1 MTALEFTTDFIL
13 KEFENLNTEQKD
25 TIVEMVTYV
34 NSWEEFINAFKENK
48 NDLVEWSIVEL
59 PNWKGLENILPT
71 VKMVEDGFKTD
82 EDDFHVIE
90 LGGKFIKVS
99 YSNFERMCFQ
109 TIEFDFVEQV
119 EILVPIKT
127 WQIIES

>member
-1 MTALEFTTDFIL
+1 MTALQFTTDFIL
-13 KEFENLNTEQKD
+13 KEFENLTIKQKD

-34 NSWEEFINAFKENK
+34 DSWEEFIIAFKENK

-71 VKMVEDGFKTD
+71 VKMIEDGFETG
-82 EDDFHVIE
+82 EGDFCVFE
-90 LGGKFIKVS
+90 LDGKFIKVS

-109 TIEFDFVEQV
+109 TIEFDFVKQV
-119 EILVPIKT
+119 EILVPTKT
-127 WQIIES
+127 WQIIK